1 MRMLWQDIRF
11 GVRMLLKNWSFTL
24 VVVLSLAFG
33 IGANT
38 AIFSIVDVALLKQ
51 LPVRSP
57 EQLVMLDT
65 FNERGEQRDF
75 SHPLFEQM
83 RARNKVFSGMF
94 AAMDGTR
101 RMDVATES
109 AQLGKAEVQLV
120 SGEYFD
126 VLGVNAFLG
135 RTLTPSD
142 DQTPGAHPVAVLSY
156 GFWQRAFA
164 GDNSIIG
171 QTVRLKDQ
179 PFTVIGVTPRAF
191 FGESVG
197 RAPDIWSPLMMEP
210 TLSPGQSYL
219 REANVNWLRVLA
231 RCQSG
236 TCLQQAQ
243 SELNN
248 SLAQVKNEPDPM
260 GREARRIAR
269 LEVTP
274 GGQGLA
280 EFRTQF
286 GKPLQI
292 LMAAVIL
299 VLLIACANVANLLLA
314 RATSRQ
320 KEVAVRM
327 AIGAGRFRLIRQ
339 FLTESFLLAFVGG
352 LMGLLLAWWGT
363 RILLVLASASSAPI
377 PLDVE
382 PNRRILAFTL
392 AISVAT
398 AIISGLAPA
407 IIVTR
412 QRLTSAL
419 KTSTMSRPRLW
430 LSRPLVIAQ
439 VALSV
444 LLLTGAGLFVQTLR
458 NLRAVDLGFAV
469 DELVQVRINPEGS
482 GYKPDQLPQL
492 YSTVLERISSTP
504 GVRSA
509 SMAATGF
516 RSGMSRTCCIAIEGR
531 AVSPDEDREVQTINV
546 TPGYFQTMGLTLQA
560 GRDFTWQET
569 PKKDRGF
576 GKVAV
581 INKTLAQQYFGNSSP
596 LGQHFGW
603 GDPAKESVKYDI
615 EIVGVA
621 NDAKYGKL
629 REKTRPLIYFPTYGG
644 TLLVVRG
651 LSTTVSP
658 EAIRQQVQSIDRS
671 LEILTIQTVPRLVD
685 FELSQE
691 RLLAKLSSFFSAVA
705 LLLACLGLYAV
716 ISYDVGR
723 RTHEFGIRIALGAQT
738 TDVLRMV
745 MKYGIVLVLVGI
757 AIGLGAAFAFT
768 RVLAS
773 LLFGV
778 TPTDAATLAIVPFTL
793 VSIALIACYLP
804 ARRAT
809 RVDPLVAL
817 REE

>member
-778 TPTDAATLAIVPFTL
+778 TPTDAATLAIVSFTL

>member
-1 MRMLWQDIRF
+1 MHMLWQDIRF

-38 AIFSIVDVALLKQ
+38 AIFSIVDVVLLRQ

-65 FNERGEQRDF
+65 FNERGEQRNF

-101 RMDVATES
+101 RMDVVAES

-126 VLGVNAFLG
+126 VLGVNALLG
-135 RTLTPSD
+135 RTLTSSD

-164 GDNSIIG
+164 GENSIIG
-171 QTVRLKDQ
+171 KTIRLKDQ
-179 PFTVIGVTPRAF
+179 SFTIIGVTPRAF
-191 FGESVG
+191 FGEAVG
-197 RAPDIWSPLMMEP
+197 RAPDIWAPLMMEP
-210 TLSPGQSYL
+210 ALSPGQSYL

-231 RCQSG
+231 RCQSD
-236 TCLQQAQ
+236 TCQQQAQ

-269 LEVTP
+269 LEVMP

-280 EFRTQF
+280 EFRNAF
-286 GKPLQI
+286 GKPLRI
-292 LMAAVIL
+292 LMAAVVL

-363 RILLVLASASSAPI
+363 RILLVLASASSVPI
-377 PLDVE
+377 PLHVE

-392 AISVAT
+392 AVSVAT
-398 AIISGLAPA
+398 ALISGLAPA

-412 QRLTSAL
+412 QKLTSAL
-419 KTSTMSRPRLW
+419 KTATMSRPRLW

-439 VALSV
+439 VALSL

-458 NLRAVDLGFAV
+458 NLRAVDLGFAA

-492 YSTVLERISSTP
+492 YSSVLERISSTP

-516 RSGMSRTCCIAIEGR
+516 RSGMSRTCCIAVEGR
-531 AVSPDEDREVQTINV
+531 GVSPDEDREVQTINV
-546 TPGYFQTMGLTLQA
+546 TPGYFQTMGLSLQA

-569 PKKDRGF
+569 PRKDRGF

-629 REKTRPLIYFPTYGG
+629 RDKTRPLIYFPTYGG

-658 EAIRQQVQSIDRS
+658 AAIRQQIQSIDRN
-671 LEILTIQTVPRLVD
+671 LEILNIETVPRLVD
-685 FELSQE
+685 LELTQE
-691 RLLAKLSSFFSAVA
+691 RLLAKLSSFFSSVA
-705 LLLACLGLYAV
+705 LLLACIGLYAV
-716 ISYDVGR
+716 MSYDVGR
-723 RTHEFGIRIALGAQT
+723 RTREFGIRIALGAQT
-738 TDVLRMV
+738 TDVLRVV

-768 RVLAS
+768 RLMSS

-778 TPTDAATLAIVPFTL
+778 TPTDAMTLAIVSFAL
-793 VSIALIACYLP
+793 VSVAMIACYLP

>member
-1 MRMLWQDIRF
+1 
-11 GVRMLLKNWSFTL
+11 
-24 VVVLSLAFG
+24 
-33 IGANT
+33 
-38 AIFSIVDVALLKQ
+38 
-51 LPVRSP
+51 
-57 EQLVMLDT
+57 
-65 FNERGEQRDF
+65 
-75 SHPLFEQM
+75 
-83 RARNKVFSGMF
+83 
-94 AAMDGTR
+94 
-101 RMDVATES
+101 
-109 AQLGKAEVQLV
+109 
-120 SGEYFD
+120 
-126 VLGVNAFLG
+126 
-135 RTLTPSD
+135 
-142 DQTPGAHPVAVLSY
+142 
-156 GFWQRAFA
+156 
-164 GDNSIIG
+164 
-171 QTVRLKDQ
+171 
-179 PFTVIGVTPRAF
+179 
-191 FGESVG
+191 
-197 RAPDIWSPLMMEP
+197 
-210 TLSPGQSYL
+210 
-219 REANVNWLRVLA
+219 
-231 RCQSG
+231 
-236 TCLQQAQ
+236 
-243 SELNN
+243 
-248 SLAQVKNEPDPM
+248 
-260 GREARRIAR
+260 
-269 LEVTP
+269 
-274 GGQGLA
+274 
-280 EFRTQF
+280 
-286 GKPLQI
+286 
-292 LMAAVIL
+292 
-299 VLLIACANVANLLLA
+299 
-314 RATSRQ
+314 
-320 KEVAVRM
+320 
-327 AIGAGRFRLIRQ
+327 
-339 FLTESFLLAFVGG
+339 
-352 LMGLLLAWWGT
+352 
-363 RILLVLASASSAPI
+363 
-377 PLDVE
+377 
-382 PNRRILAFTL
+382 
-392 AISVAT
+392 
-398 AIISGLAPA
+398 
-407 IIVTR
+407 
-412 QRLTSAL
+412 
-419 KTSTMSRPRLW
+419 MSRPRLW

-458 NLRAVDLGFAV
+458 NLRAVDLGFVA

-482 GYKPDQLPQL
+482 GYKSEQLPQL

-509 SMAATGF
+509 SLAATGF

-546 TPGYFQTMGLTLQA
+546 TPGYFQTMGLSLQA

-569 PKKDRGF
+569 SKKDRGF
-576 GKVAV
+576 AKVAV

-658 EAIRQQVQSIDRS
+658 EAIRQQIQSIDRN

-705 LLLACLGLYAV
+705 LLLACIGLYAV

-738 TDVLRMV
+738 TDVLRLV

-757 AIGLGAAFAFT
+757 ALGLGAAFAFT
-768 RVLAS
+768 RLMAS

-778 TPTDAATLAIVPFTL
+778 TPTDAVTLAIVSFTL

>member
-546 TPGYFQTMGLTLQA
+546 TPGYFQTMGLILQA

>member
-1 MRMLWQDIRF
+1 MHMLWQDIRF

-38 AIFSIVDVALLKQ
+38 AIFSIVDVVLLKQ

-101 RMDVATES
+101 RMDVTNES

-164 GDNSIIG
+164 ADNSIIG
-171 QTVRLKDQ
+171 QTIRLKDQ
-179 PFTVIGVTPRAF
+179 PFTIIGVTPRAF
-191 FGESVG
+191 FGEAVG
-197 RAPDIWSPLMMEP
+197 RAPDIWAPLMMEP
-210 TLSPGQSYL
+210 PLSPGQSYL
-219 REANVNWLRVLA
+219 REANVNWLRVFA
-231 RCQSG
+231 RCQSD
-236 TCLQQAQ
+236 TCQQQAQ

-269 LEVTP
+269 LEVMA

-280 EFRTQF
+280 QFRTEF
-286 GKPLQI
+286 GKPLRI

-352 LMGLLLAWWGT
+352 LLGLLLAWWGT
-363 RILLVLASASSAPI
+363 RILLVLASASSVPI

-398 AIISGLAPA
+398 ALISGLAPA

-419 KTSTMSRPRLW
+419 KASTMSRPRLW

-439 VALSV
+439 VALSL

-458 NLRAVDLGFAV
+458 NLRAVDLGFAA

-509 SMAATGF
+509 SLAATGF
-516 RSGMSRTCCIAIEGR
+516 RSGMSRTCCLAIEGR

-546 TPGYFQTMGLTLQA
+546 TPGYFQTMGLSLQA

-576 GKVAV
+576 AKVAV
-581 INKTLAQQYFGNSSP
+581 INKTLAQQYFGNTSP

-629 REKTRPLIYFPTYGG
+629 RDKTRPLIYFPTYGG
-644 TLLVVRG
+644 TLLVVRA

-658 EAIRQQVQSIDRS
+658 DAIRQQIQSIDRN
-671 LEILTIQTVPRLVD
+671 LEILSIQTVPRLVD
-685 FELSQE
+685 FELTQE

-705 LLLACLGLYAV
+705 LLLACIGLYAV

-768 RVLAS
+768 RLMAS

-778 TPTDAATLAIVPFTL
+778 TPTDAVTLAIVSFTL

>member
-1 MRMLWQDIRF
+1 M
-11 GVRMLLKNWSFTL
+11 
-24 VVVLSLAFG
+24 A
-33 IGANT
+33 
-38 AIFSIVDVALLKQ
+38 
-51 LPVRSP
+51 
-57 EQLVMLDT
+57 
-65 FNERGEQRDF
+65 
-75 SHPLFEQM
+75 
-83 RARNKVFSGMF
+83 
-94 AAMDGTR
+94 
-101 RMDVATES
+101 
-109 AQLGKAEVQLV
+109 
-120 SGEYFD
+120 
-126 VLGVNAFLG
+126 
-135 RTLTPSD
+135 
-142 DQTPGAHPVAVLSY
+142 
-156 GFWQRAFA
+156 
-164 GDNSIIG
+164 
-171 QTVRLKDQ
+171 
-179 PFTVIGVTPRAF
+179 
-191 FGESVG
+191 
-197 RAPDIWSPLMMEP
+197 
-210 TLSPGQSYL
+210 
-219 REANVNWLRVLA
+219 
-231 RCQSG
+231 
-236 TCLQQAQ
+236 
-243 SELNN
+243 
-248 SLAQVKNEPDPM
+248 
-260 GREARRIAR
+260 
-269 LEVTP
+269 

-280 EFRTQF
+280 QFRNEF
-286 GKPLQI
+286 GKPLRI

-352 LMGLLLAWWGT
+352 LLGLLLAWWGT
-363 RILLVLASASSAPI
+363 RILLVLASASSVPI

-382 PNRRILAFTL
+382 PNGRILVFTL
-392 AISVAT
+392 VISVAT
-398 AIISGLAPA
+398 ALISGLAPA

-412 QRLTSAL
+412 QQLTSAL

-439 VALSV
+439 VALSL

-458 NLRAVDLGFAV
+458 NLRAVDLGFAA

-492 YSTVLERISSTP
+492 YSSVLERISSTP

-509 SMAATGF
+509 SLAATGF
-516 RSGMSRTCCIAIEGR
+516 RSGMSRTCCIAVEGR
-531 AVSPDEDREVQTINV
+531 GVSPDEDREVQTMNV
-546 TPGYFQTMGLTLQA
+546 TPGYFQTMGLSLQS

-576 GKVAV
+576 AKVAI

-603 GDPAKESVKYDI
+603 GDPAKESVKYEI
-615 EIVGVA
+615 EIVGVVH
-621 NDAKYGKL
+621 DAKYGKL
-629 REKTRPLIYFPTYGG
+629 RDKTRPLIYFPTYGG

-658 EAIRQQVQSIDRS
+658 DAIRQQIQSIDRN

-685 FELSQE
+685 FELTQE

-705 LLLACLGLYAV
+705 LLLACIGLYAV

-738 TDVLRMV
+738 TDVLRLV

-757 AIGLGAAFAFT
+757 ALGLGAAFAFT
-768 RVLAS
+768 RLMAS

-778 TPTDAATLAIVPFTL
+778 TPTDAVTLAIVSFTL

>member
-778 TPTDAATLAIVPFTL
+778 TPTDAATLAIVSFTL

-809 RVDPLVAL
+809 KVDP
-817 REE
+817 

>member
-1 MRMLWQDIRF
+1 MLWQDIRF
-11 GVRMLLKNWSFTL
+11 GVRMLLKNWSFTF

-38 AIFSIVDVALLKQ
+38 AIFSIVDVVLLKQ

-101 RMDVATES
+101 RMDVATDS

-135 RTLTPSD
+135 RTVTPSD

-164 GDNSIIG
+164 ADNSIIG
-171 QTVRLKDQ
+171 KSIRLKDQ

-191 FGESVG
+191 FGEAVG
-197 RAPDIWSPLMMEP
+197 RAPDIWAPLMMEP
-210 TLSPGQSYL
+210 PLSPGQSYL
-219 REANVNWLRVLA
+219 GEANVNWLRVFA

-236 TCLQQAQ
+236 TCQQQAQ

-269 LEVTP
+269 LEVMA

-280 EFRTQF
+280 QFRTEF
-286 GKPLQI
+286 GKPLRI

-327 AIGAGRFRLIRQ
+327 AIGAGRFRLIGQ

-363 RILLVLASASSAPI
+363 RILLVLASASSVPI

-382 PNRRILAFTL
+382 PNRRILAFTF

-398 AIISGLAPA
+398 AIVSGLAPA

-412 QRLTSAL
+412 QQLTTAL

-439 VALSV
+439 VALSL

-458 NLRAVDLGFAV
+458 NLRAVDLGFAA
-469 DELVQVRINPEGS
+469 DELLQVRINPEGS
-482 GYKPDQLPQL
+482 GYKPEQLPQL

-509 SMAATGF
+509 SLAVTGF
-516 RSGMSRTCCIAIEGR
+516 RSGMSRTCCLAVEGR

-546 TPGYFQTMGLTLQA
+546 TPGYFETMGLSLQA

-576 GKVAV
+576 AKVAV
-581 INKTLAQQYFGNSSP
+581 INKTLSQQYFGNSSP

-603 GDPAKESVKYDI
+603 GDPAKESIKYDI

-629 REKTRPLIYFPTYGG
+629 RNKTRPLIYFPTYGG

-651 LSTTVSP
+651 LSTTVSAA
-658 EAIRQQVQSIDRS
+658 AIRQQIQSIDRN
-671 LEILTIQTVPRLVD
+671 LEILNIETVPRLVD
-685 FELSQE
+685 VELTQE
-691 RLLAKLSSFFSAVA
+691 RLLAKLSGFFSSVA
-705 LLLACLGLYAV
+705 LLLACIGLYAV
-716 ISYDVGR
+716 MSYDVGR
-723 RTHEFGIRIALGAQT
+723 RTREFGIRIALGAQT
-738 TDVLRMV
+738 TDVLRVV

-757 AIGLGAAFAFT
+757 AVGLGAAFAFT
-768 RVLAS
+768 RLMSS

-778 TPTDAATLAIVPFTL
+778 TPTDAVTLAIVSLSL
-793 VSIALIACYLP
+793 VSVALIACYLP

-817 REE
+817 RDE

>member
-142 DQTPGAHPVAVLSY
+142 DQTPGAHPVVVLSY

-778 TPTDAATLAIVPFTL
+778 TPTDAATLAIVSFTL

>member
-1 MRMLWQDIRF
+1 MHMLWQDIRF

-38 AIFSIVDVALLKQ
+38 AIFSIVDVVLLKQ

-101 RMDVATES
+101 RMDVTNES

-164 GDNSIIG
+164 ADNSIIG
-171 QTVRLKDQ
+171 QTIRLKDQ
-179 PFTVIGVTPRAF
+179 PFTIIGVTPRAF
-191 FGESVG
+191 FGEAVG
-197 RAPDIWSPLMMEP
+197 RAPDIWAPLMMEP
-210 TLSPGQSYL
+210 PLSPGQSYL
-219 REANVNWLRVLA
+219 REANVNWLRVFA
-231 RCQSG
+231 RCQSD
-236 TCLQQAQ
+236 TCQQQAQ

-269 LEVTP
+269 LEVMA

-280 EFRTQF
+280 QFRTEF
-286 GKPLQI
+286 GKPLRI

-352 LMGLLLAWWGT
+352 LLGLLLAWWGT
-363 RILLVLASASSAPI
+363 RILLVLASASSVPI

-398 AIISGLAPA
+398 ALISGLAPA

-419 KTSTMSRPRLW
+419 KASTMSRPRLW

-439 VALSV
+439 VALSL

-458 NLRAVDLGFAV
+458 NLRAVDLGFAA

-492 YSTVLERISSTP
+492 YSTVLERIISAP

-509 SMAATGF
+509 SLAATGF
-516 RSGMSRTCCIAIEGR
+516 RSGMSRTCCIAVEGR
-531 AVSPDEDREVQTINV
+531 PVSPDEDREVQTINV
-546 TPGYFQTMGLTLQA
+546 TPGYFQTMGLSLQA

-576 GKVAV
+576 AKVAV
-581 INKTLAQQYFGNSSP
+581 INKTLAQQYFGNTSP

-629 REKTRPLIYFPTYGG
+629 RDKTRPLIYFPTYGG
-644 TLLVVRG
+644 TLLVVRA

-658 EAIRQQVQSIDRS
+658 DAIRQQIQSIDRN
-671 LEILTIQTVPRLVD
+671 LEILSIQTVPRLVD
-685 FELSQE
+685 FELTQE

-705 LLLACLGLYAV
+705 LLLACIGLYAV

-768 RVLAS
+768 RLMAS

-778 TPTDAATLAIVPFTL
+778 TPTDAVTLAIVSFTL